1 MSDKEKA
8 ALNLMI
14 ESVLKPDSKLRG
26 CAYNQ
31 GCYEELMSGS
41 VEESWSNFIFM
52 KKVIRMK
59 FRLKYDKPKKKGHW
73 SRQEATFYDM
83 NDLLWYKDIIL
94 ESGCKNYTITPVD

>member
-26 CAYNQ
+26 CVYNQ
-31 GCYEELMSGS
+31 GCYEELMSQRGRILD
-41 VEESWSNFIFM
+41 NFIVM